1 MPTCYM
7 CRASLQTAGMPRR
20 HRRLTHG
27 DSRDRAYGI
36 TALAARS
43 EPAVTRSTNETVL
56 VCRPR
61 FLSDGRDNDST
72 SEAGSSETD
81 SDSPSLGDN
90 DHNAE
95 LPPLTHPRGSSPSCP
110 SCSLKR
116 GKPPMWQPPQRPGS
130 RTAPR
135 SHPAARVRA
144 VTRRGGNPRY
154 DRRHHA
160 AARRPSCISP
170 REIRPAG
177 DRPIPGR
184 AAGPASTFP
193 GGAVDDLI
201 GRRRRAP
208 TEVSSP
214 SSPVTR
220 SSRQRNNEHRRHHL
234 HGDGHPR

>member
-81 SDSPSLGDN
+81 SDSPFLGDSDS
-90 DHNAE
+90 DHNAA
-95 LPPLTHPRGSSPSCP
+95 LPPLTPPRGSSPSCP
-110 SCSLKR
+110 SCSPEM
-116 GKPPMWQPPQRPGS
+116 GKSPVWQTPQHPGS
-130 RTAPR
+130 RIAP
-135 SHPAARVRA
+135 
-144 VTRRGGNPRY
+144 
-154 DRRHHA
+154 
-160 AARRPSCISP
+160 
-170 REIRPAG
+170 
-177 DRPIPGR
+177 
-184 AAGPASTFP
+184 
-193 GGAVDDLI
+193 
-201 GRRRRAP
+201 
-208 TEVSSP
+208 
-214 SSPVTR
+214 
-220 SSRQRNNEHRRHHL
+220 
-234 HGDGHPR
+234 